1 MSKEQL
7 QRHVLNNPDIT
18 IYECGRQDIRAGI
31 VDRRV
36 LATLEYLVTKNMK
49 PTVTSLR
56 CGHGYY
62 TASGNVSEHSFGS
75 AVDIAAINGVPI
87 AGHQGAGSITDKAV
101 RVLLGLQG
109 TMKAHQIIT
118 LMQYPG
124 TDNTFAMA
132 DHWDHI
138 HVGFSPSETAAA
150 SVLRPGQWDRLIGSL
165 ARVPNPV
172 VSLEPSE
179 WSIEAEKQAIASTD
193 SGAGR

>member
-7 QRHVLNNPDIT
+7 QRHVLDNPDIE

-36 LATLEYLVTKNMK
+36 LATLEYLAASGMK

-62 TASGNVSEHSFGS
+62 TASGNVSEHSC
-75 AVDIAAINGVPI
+75 GVGRRHRRDQRRADRRPP
-87 AGHQGAGSITDKAV
+87 GRGLDHRQRV
-101 RVLLGLQG
+101 RALLALQG

-118 LMQYPG
+118 SCSTRARTTRSRWPTTG
-124 TDNTFAMA
+124 TTSTS
-132 DHWDHI
+132 
-138 HVGFSPSETAAA
+138 GTSPSETGAI
-150 SVLRPGQWDRLIGSL
+150 SVLRPDQWDRLIGSL

-193 SGAGR
+193 GDAGR